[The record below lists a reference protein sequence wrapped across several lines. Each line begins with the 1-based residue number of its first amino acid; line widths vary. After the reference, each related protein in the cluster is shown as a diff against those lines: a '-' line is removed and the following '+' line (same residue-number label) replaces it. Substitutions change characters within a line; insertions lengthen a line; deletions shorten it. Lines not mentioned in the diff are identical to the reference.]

1 MVCFHHP
8 CRVSQLAPYSSE
20 ADLSIALLACE
31 ETGSNLWPKVSRLE
45 GGGGGI
51 HTRACVC
58 WPCLSTPGFLSV
70 HSLPEVGSV
79 TRDWRSLPTCDP
91 DPGGLVADPQEGAV
105 EQQSGGVALK
115 ED

>member
-51 HTRACVC
+51 QSLCVLA
-58 WPCLSTPGFLSV
+58 LSQHPWLPLS
-70 HSLPEVGSV
+70 SLSA
-79 TRDWRSLPTCDP
+79 R
-91 DPGGLVADPQEGAV
+91 
-105 EQQSGGVALK
+105 GGVCDKRLEEPAHL
-115 ED
+115 